1 MGRQSFSLLSIAA
14 LLLASVFIHQP
25 NGFSMCQAAPVGDD
39 SSDTNSIFRQHL
51 KTTGNIINFTDKEHG
66 HNFKTDR
73 KDQFLQ
79 NLILSHFGN
88 NNMDEIVDTDMIH
101 KVYYILSI
109 TFKYL
114 YYIFNIKI
122 FISLQNF
129 TQDVLQKL
137 TEKRSVLE
145 ERVEEIAQNPALLK
159 KMFLQILPQIFD
171 YLIPDNEIKEES
183 SREKRSLNQGKNVY

>member
-1 MGRQSFSLLSIAA
+1 M
-14 LLLASVFIHQP
+14 
-25 NGFSMCQAAPVGDD
+25 
-39 SSDTNSIFRQHL
+39 
-51 KTTGNIINFTDKEHG
+51 
-66 HNFKTDR
+66 
-73 KDQFLQ
+73 
-79 NLILSHFGN
+79 
-88 NNMDEIVDTDMIH
+88 
-101 KVYYILSI
+101 
-109 TFKYL
+109 
-114 YYIFNIKI
+114 
-122 FISLQNF
+122 QNF